1 MGGETVMRCACD
13 TCAYRLRDVCGT
25 QVGCLAMGH
34 LVIEDKAAHV
44 FERHPT
50 EGCLWHE
57 RGRGDK

>member
-1 MGGETVMRCACD
+1 MRCACD

-57 RGRGDK
+57 RGRGGR